1 MVECIVTGQAS
12 GLARDPM
19 PGNNDDLELGKQLSH
34 SFLGAWD
41 NYGIL
46 TRDVSLK
53 QPQELVDLVLTSIKS
68 HNRLS
73 YFTLGYFHTLE
84 QRGVKILNDV
94 IKPIIESDLHR
105 RRVKEIFK

>member
-1 MVECIVTGQAS
+1 
-12 GLARDPM
+12 M
-19 PGNNDDLELGKQLSH
+19 PRNNGDLELGNQLAH
-34 SFLGAWD
+34 SFLNDWD
-41 NYGIL
+41 NRGIS
-46 TRDVSLK
+46 TRDTSLK
-53 QPQELVDLVLTSIKS
+53 QLQELVDLVLTSIKS

-105 RRVKEIFK
+105 RRVKEMFK